1 MPLLTTTEKNKIAF
15 TISLLKH
22 IPMFGRDF
30 SLTYEYGT
38 LSLSLKGERDIH
50 EIVNSKVLCV
60 TPHNYNEM
68 IRRYNELTL
77 RKFLKEFER
86 MSILLYR
93 YDNYIE
99 LNDRVILLNYSTIID
114 GGCTLWG
121 EYSGKLI
128 QYLLEKAS

>member
-1 MPLLTTTEKNKIAF
+1 MPLLTTPEKNKIAF
-15 TISLLKH
+15 AVSLLKH
-22 IPMFGRDF
+22 VPMFGKDF

-38 LSLSLKGERDIH
+38 ISLSLAGERDIH
-50 EIVNSKVLCV
+50 EIINSKVLCIS
-60 TPHNYNEM
+60 PANYNEM

-77 RKFLKEFER
+77 RKFLREFER
-86 MSILLYR
+86 MSVLLYK

-99 LNDRVILLNYSTIID
+99 LTDKVILLNYSTIID

-121 EYSGKLI
+121 EYCGKLI

>member
-1 MPLLTTTEKNKIAF
+1 MPLLTTPEKNKIAF
-15 TISLLKH
+15 AVSLLKH
-22 IPMFGRDF
+22 IPMFGKDF
-30 SLTYEYGT
+30 ALTYEYGT
-38 LSLSLKGERDIH
+38 ISLSLSGERDIH
-50 EIVNSKVLCV
+50 DIIHSKVLCV
-60 TPHNYNEM
+60 SPTNYNEM

-77 RKFLKEFER
+77 RKFLREFER
-86 MSILLYR
+86 MSVLLYK

-99 LNDRVILLNYSTIID
+99 LTDKVILLNYSTIID